1 MFKLPFMGI
10 ALLLGGCTFLAE
22 INSIGKPLP
31 QVTPIVTPNN
41 SNLAQL
47 ELSVHQQVNN
57 YRASKNLPP
66 LKLDPQISEQCRI
79 HSQLMANG
87 QVPFGHG
94 GSKARFQAVRQVVR
108 WQEIAENVAFNSGY
122 VDPGK
127 QAVKGWIESP
137 GHQRNMVG
145 NYELTGVGI
154 VRNAKGEYY
163 FTQIFVR
170 KAWL

>member
-1 MFKLPFMGI
+1 MFKLPLMGI
-10 ALLLGGCTFLAE
+10 VFLLGGCTFLSE
-22 INSIGKPLP
+22 INSIVQPLP
-31 QVTPIVTPNN
+31 KVTPIVSPNN

-47 ELSVHQQVNN
+47 ELSVYQQVND

-66 LKLDPQISEQCRI
+66 LKLDPQISEKCRI
-79 HSQLMANG
+79 HSQAMANG

-122 VDPGK
+122 ADPGK
-127 QAVKGWIESP
+127 EAVQGWIESP
-137 GHQRNMVG
+137 SHQRNIVG
-145 NYELTGVGI
+145 KYDLTGMGI

-170 KAWL
+170 KR